1 MIQQR
6 RWQEFLADIELG
18 RRQIE
23 NVGTE
28 DGKDDQQAKQRKSN
42 LEFICPPCLGEDAG
56 RDAAT
61 SCCRRAI
68 GLGRKFRRR

>member
-1 MIQQR
+1 MIQQC

-23 NVGTE
+23 NVGAQE
-28 DGKDDQQAKQRKSN
+28 RKDDQQAKQGKSN
-42 LEFICPPCLGEDAG
+42 LEFSCPPCLGKDAG

-61 SCCRRAI
+61 SRRAI
-68 GLGRKFRRR
+68 GLGRKFCRR